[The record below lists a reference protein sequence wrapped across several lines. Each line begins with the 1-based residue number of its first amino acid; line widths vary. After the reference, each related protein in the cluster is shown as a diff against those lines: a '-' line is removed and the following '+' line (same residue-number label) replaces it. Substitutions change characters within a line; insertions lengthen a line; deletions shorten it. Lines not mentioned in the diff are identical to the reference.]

1 MKLIPQIVTDEIFS
15 SEIDYKINE
24 AIAEKKKKILLLNVN
39 LISCLLDKTFL
50 RS

>member
-15 SEIDYKINE
+15 SEIGYKINE
-24 AIAEKKKKILLLNVN
+24 AIAERKKILLLNVN

-50 RS
+50 RT